1 MSQFSNFKDYVFR
14 NLFPYYYRENDTYK
28 DSSGKGILERF
39 IEVCSEYFDKEIM
52 PDIDN
57 LMDIIDVDKTSNEFL
72 NYIWQYFDYIP
83 YAYGAIVNGN
93 YSSTSILND
102 INQFPRADS
111 RRILKY
117 AISLFKI
124 RGTADF
130 YRILGRFYGVSI
142 NIEEVPVAGTSSS
155 SSELSHQDENSD
167 ATIVDPAD
175 VVSSVIVATYSN
187 TSSWY
192 DQIKAGY
199 SNRNCLDCIYFK
211 VTIGIPQGMYEALQ
225 NQAKDNPNRWDELY
239 RVFNELIKKYLP
251 VYARLQDD
259 EGKESV
265 VISSMVN
272 NFLISSPRSED
283 SYHTSQTNFVVN

>member
-39 IEVCSEYFDKEIM
+39 IEVCAEYFDNQIM

-83 YAYGAIVNGN
+83 YAYGAVITGTT
-93 YSSTSILND
+93 STSSILND
-102 INQFPRADS
+102 INQFPKADS

-124 RGTADF
+124 RGTSDF
-130 YRILGRFYGVSI
+130 YRILGRFYGVTI
-142 NIEEVPVAGTSSS
+142 EIEEVPVSSGGTSDNVSTQ
-155 SSELSHQDENSD
+155 EDNSD
-167 ATIVDPAD
+167 ATIVDPSD
-175 VVSSVIVATYSN
+175 VVASVVVATYSN
-187 TSSWY
+187 SAAWY
-192 DQIKAGY
+192 DQVKAGY
-199 SNRNCLDCIYFK
+199 SNRNCLDCVYFK
-211 VTIGIPQGMYEALQ
+211 VTIGIPQGMYEAIEE
-225 NQAKDNPNRWDELY
+225 QAKTNPHRWDELY
-239 RVFNELIKKYLP
+239 TVFNELIKKYLP

-259 EGKESV
+259 KGKDSV
-265 VISSMVN
+265 TIVSMSN
-272 NFLISSPRSED
+272 SFLVTSPLSED
-283 SYHTSQTNFVVN
+283 ALNRTQTNFEIE